1 MQKVECKFITP
12 LVKETLAVFFNKA
25 FGIKS
30 DILLQNGPKGECEYV
45 SPSAMKEFNVHR
57 NKKEGTTFG
66 CKTVVEFAKKAA
78 EGFHENDYISVVQS
92 NEKGFLQIKVKDQFI
107 EEKVNEL
114 IYDLTYP

>member
-1 MQKVECKFITP
+1 MFYMVFLC
-12 LVKETLAVFFNKA
+12 VYVLAVFFNKS

-92 NEKGFLQIKVKDQFI
+92 NEKGFLQIKSVILHAFAKCMAY
-107 EEKVNEL
+107 L
-114 IYDLTYP
+114 I